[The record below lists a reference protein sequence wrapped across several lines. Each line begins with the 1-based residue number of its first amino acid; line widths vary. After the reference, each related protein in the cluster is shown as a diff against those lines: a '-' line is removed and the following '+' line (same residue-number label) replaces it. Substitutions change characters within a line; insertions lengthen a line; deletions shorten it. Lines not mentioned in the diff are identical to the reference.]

1 MSIGSKILLTVMGT
15 SVVLAAVVGTV
26 VFYSLAQIG
35 QAVEIVR
42 LAEDLGT
49 RLLKLENY
57 QTAYAQEPSLTERR
71 RINREWS
78 SLEELIHSIQ
88 RLKLH
93 SEEQRSFEVLWHE
106 YRQTRQSLRAF
117 LEADASQRKTML
129 GSLRRLEEQMRRR
142 ARGLATTG
150 RSQVAAATQMA
161 KGLIAVAFVAMTLI
175 ALWLGI
181 RLALGISEPVREL
194 VRLTNAIAEGDLQQH
209 LDLSRRDELGHLA
222 RSFNRMTQKLREA
235 QARLRATMVSKRLLG
250 ELIHDLGQRIEYSE
264 AVMFATGQ
272 QFANRL
278 AGSLQEFLTA
288 FADQG
293 LGRLELE
300 SVNPEEGEALF
311 RGYNLFE
318 STKPADYPQDHFTR
332 GFLAQVLSQLV
343 EEPMNCEE
351 IACAAQGADYCQ
363 FMVFSAQGGI
373 VSALARLDEI
383 RVEETPA
390 VTT

>member
-1 MSIGSKILLTVMGT
+1 
-15 SVVLAAVVGTV
+15 V